1 MATKTKAKGPAS
13 ITRQSKRITWVWGD
27 AKKGIAV
34 VRSLRREGG
43 KFWYDMHHVKD
54 GKVTHVASDYP
65 TKAEAIREA
74 KGYARRAERHPRRNV
89 FFGE

>member
-1 MATKTKAKGPAS
+1 MTTKTKAKGPAS
-13 ITRQSKRITWVWGD
+13 TTRQPKRITWVWGD

-34 VRSLRREGG
+34 VRSFHRKGG
-43 KFWYDMHHVKD
+43 KFWYDIHHVKD
-54 GKVTHVASDYP
+54 RKVTHVARDHS

-74 KGYARRAERHPRRNV
+74 KGYARRAESHPRRNV